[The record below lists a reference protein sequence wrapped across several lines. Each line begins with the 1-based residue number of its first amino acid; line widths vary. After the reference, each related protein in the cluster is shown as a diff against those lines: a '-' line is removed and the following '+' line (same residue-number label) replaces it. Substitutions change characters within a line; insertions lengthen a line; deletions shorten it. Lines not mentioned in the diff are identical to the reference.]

1 MIIGIGVDIVDIG
14 RVRRMLDEHGDRI
27 LRRLCTRAEIEYVQ
41 DRANEA
47 QHVAV
52 RVAAKEAAFKALAG
66 TAEASTI
73 GWSEIEVVPADG
85 GPPRL
90 AFHGRAQ
97 QRAEELGVARTWLSL
112 SHGDGSAVAMVVLEG
127 R

>member
-1 MIIGIGVDIVDIG
+1 MIVGIGVDVVDIS
-14 RVRRMLDEHGDRI
+14 RVRRMLDAHGDRI
-27 LRRLCTRAEIEYVQ
+27 LNRLCTSAESAYVRG
-41 DRANEA
+41 RANEA

-66 TAEASTI
+66 TAEARII
-73 GWSEIEVVPADG
+73 GWAEIEVVPADG

-90 AFHGRAQ
+90 AFHGRVQ
-97 QRAEELGVARTWLSL
+97 QRASELGVARAWLSL